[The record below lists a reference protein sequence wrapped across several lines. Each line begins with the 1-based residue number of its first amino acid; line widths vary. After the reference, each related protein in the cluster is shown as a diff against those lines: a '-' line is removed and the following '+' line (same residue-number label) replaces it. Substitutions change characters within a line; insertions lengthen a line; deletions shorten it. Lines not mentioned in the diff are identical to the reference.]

1 MDSVNDAEFS
11 KSTAATSLSS
21 SSDSPNDSSKIDSLT
36 LRKSVSSILDSL
48 ACGIAALICFAT
60 VSTVVAIVVR
70 REQNLAN
77 KIIVQ
82 WLTKRELSNF
92 MS

>member
-11 KSTAATSLSS
+11 KSTAATSSSS

-60 VSTVVAIVVR
+60 VSTVVAISNEGKR
-70 REQNLAN
+70 RERTIFVTLIPYVN
-77 KIIVQ
+77 
-82 WLTKRELSNF
+82 
-92 MS
+92 